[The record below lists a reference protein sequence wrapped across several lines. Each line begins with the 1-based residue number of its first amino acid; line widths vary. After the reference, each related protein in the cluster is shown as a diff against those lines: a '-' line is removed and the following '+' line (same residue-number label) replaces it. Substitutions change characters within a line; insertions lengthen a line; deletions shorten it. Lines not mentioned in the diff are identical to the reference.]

1 MPNWSEVSSHLK
13 GVRQCQPSCP
23 HSRQESGTSKQHKP
37 HFSWTAFPS
46 LNCASDWENK
56 IKEVVLLFSIYL
68 SLEKEPFEQA
78 KITSTSQSIGG
89 TLICV
94 CVSVCVYVCETFIR
108 IPTMK
113 KHHKEVCLTC
123 LQETIGD
130 MQPNPGHKILI
141 RHFLSASKRQESLW
155 KWRSRWLVCEAV
167 RKQELSQQLAPFCRK
182 E

>member
-1 MPNWSEVSSHLK
+1 MKVTTLSN
-13 GVRQCQPSCP
+13 
-23 HSRQESGTSKQHKP
+23 TSLILVGR
-37 HFSWTAFPS
+37 AFLS
-46 LNCASDWENK
+46 LNCASDRENK
-56 IKEVVLLFSIYL
+56 IKEVMFIFSIYL

-78 KITSTSQSIGG
+78 KITSTSQSIGC
-89 TLICV
+89 TLTCGCV
-94 CVSVCVYVCETFIR
+94 WETFIR
-108 IPTMK
+108 ISTMI

-123 LQETIGD
+123 LQETICD

-141 RHFLSASKRQESLW
+141 RHFLSASKRQEFVEFMGARFWHWLCC